1 MNALQLRVA
10 LAVVAAGA
18 LVACSHGPTPAPAAA
33 APQPQNDPVAAFEV
47 VRTVL
52 QSPRCVNCHPVG
64 DAPLQGDDSHPHL
77 QYVRRGPDGR
87 GVRTMACTTCHGK
100 ANPPASFG
108 AHMPPGVST
117 EWRLPPP
124 EHKMVF
130 EPGGRETHAGISP
143 AELCEQLK
151 DPRRN
156 GGKDMP
162 ALLHHVSADP
172 LVLWGW
178 SPGFGRNPVP
188 VPHAEFVR
196 AFKTWAD
203 AGAPCARTQT
213 ALRTTR

>member
-1 MNALQLRVA
+1 MNGSGLRVVLVA
-10 LAVVAAGA
+10 LAAGVIA
-18 LVACSHGPTPAPAAA
+18 ACSHGPTPAAATA
-33 APQPQNDPVAAFEV
+33 APQSRNDPIASFEV

-64 DAPLQGDDSHPHL
+64 DAPLQGDDSHAHL
-77 QYVRRGPDGR
+77 QYVRRGPEGR
-87 GVRTMACTTCHGK
+87 GVRTMACATCHGK

-108 AHMPPGVST
+108 AHVPPGVST

-124 EHKMVF
+124 DHKMVF
-130 EPGGRETHAGISP
+130 EGVASRA
-143 AELCEQLK
+143 LCEQLK

-196 AFKTWAD
+196 AFKTWVD
-203 AGAPCARTQT
+203 AGAPCAPPTT
-213 ALRTTR
+213 AFRNAR